1 MSEDKKRC
9 WISRKMASSV
19 KELLERDSSRRN
31 PEADPD
37 EAVTEP
43 GLLPYERK
51 EGGLYPKVDLG
62 IWLRSCVKEQ
72 ER

>member
-1 MSEDKKRC
+1 
-9 WISRKMASSV
+9 MAASV

-31 PEADPD
+31 PDADPD
-37 EAVTEP
+37 ESVTEP